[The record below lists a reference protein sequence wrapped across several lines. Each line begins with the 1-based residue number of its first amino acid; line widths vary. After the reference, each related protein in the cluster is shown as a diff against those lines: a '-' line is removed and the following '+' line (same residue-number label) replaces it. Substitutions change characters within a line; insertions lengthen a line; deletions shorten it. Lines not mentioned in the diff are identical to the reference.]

1 MRVPRLYFP
10 LSLSIGSS
18 VSLDERTLQYV
29 IRVLRLRLGAQL
41 RLFDGRGAEYQAV
54 LEMVEKRAARV
65 RILERIEHYVESPLH
80 IVLGQG
86 ISRGE
91 RMDYALQKA
100 VELGVSH
107 IVPLLTERSSV
118 NFSTGRA
125 EKRLRHWQGVIISA
139 CEQCGRNYI
148 PPVEIPRSL
157 ADFLGDD
164 HGGLAVLLDP
174 RSERPLK
181 ALPLPL
187 DNRLILLI
195 GPEGGLNEI
204 EIKQAQQADFIG
216 VRLGPRIL
224 RTETAA
230 VAALTALQLLWGDL

>member
-1 MRVPRLYFP
+1 MRVPRVYFP

-18 VSLDERTLQYV
+18 VSLDERALQYV

-54 LEMVEKRAARV
+54 LETIEKRAVKV
-65 RILERIEHYVESPLH
+65 RILERIEHHVESPLH
-80 IVLGQG
+80 IILGQG

-100 VELGVSH
+100 VELGVSR
-107 IVPLLTERSSV
+107 IIPLLTERSAV
-118 NFSTGRA
+118 NLSAERA

-148 PPVEIPRSL
+148 PPVDTPRPL
-157 ADFLGDD
+157 ADFLRDD
-164 HGGLAVLLDP
+164 HRGLAVLLDP
-174 RSERPLK
+174 RSRRPLK

-187 DNRLILLI
+187 DNRLIVLI
-195 GPEGGLNEI
+195 GPEGGLNKGEA
-204 EIKQAQQADFIG
+204 KQAQQADFIG
-216 VRLGPRIL
+216 VCLGPRIL
-224 RTETAA
+224 RTETAT